1 MSTQSGDTKES
12 SEINSDTTQQVSS
25 SNNDD
30 SNAAEPASYNPTLT
44 ENECADNEL
53 ELLKGDAIGDT
64 LYSERF
70 VLNTLLKLGQLNKD
84 LQEEDEV
91 ERDLCSLWDM
101 TLEED
106 VVKYLLDHDVLELF
120 ASIIKTTEDKRL
132 TEILVGILGNMC
144 STQEARDQ
152 LTEKEDIIEILLD
165 LSSCM
170 DSLTL
175 EQLMR
180 LITVNFVKMSQD
192 QIDKWYNLIL
202 KSDKFVENLCFI
214 LNNAAN
220 NSLILQTLETLNA
233 VLAKFFVLK
242 LSLVTDNGKTEE
254 NEENKPNF
262 EDLFVQ
268 SPVVEATIEAFKSL
282 VKNQNNKQDSYE
294 VQEIP
299 ESIYKAKHTFC
310 NIHSILTQYELL
322 SREAYTSS
330 NKEILKCFK
339 DILQPMA
346 EDNSITFWQQY
357 EQDVLETLND
367 VLRVMFEEHFINLK
381 LISLKFV
388 GITATF

>member
-1 MSTQSGDTKES
+1 MSTASGHTQES
-12 SEINSDTTQQVSS
+12 SEINSDKTQQTSS

-30 SNAAEPASYNPTLT
+30 SNEVEPASYNPDLT
-44 ENECADNEL
+44 ANECTDNEL

-84 LQEEDEV
+84 LQEEDDV
-91 ERDLCSLWDM
+91 EKDLCSLWDM

-106 VVKYLLDHDVLELF
+106 IVKYLLNHDVLELF
-120 ASIIKTTEDKRL
+120 GNIIKTTEDKRL

-144 STQEARDQ
+144 SAQEARDQ
-152 LTEKEDIIEILLD
+152 LTEKEDVIEILLD

-180 LITVNFVKMSQD
+180 LITVIFVKMSQS
-192 QIDKWYNLIL
+192 QIEKWYNLIL

-220 NSLILQTLETLNA
+220 NSLILQTLEALNA
-233 VLAKFFVLK
+233 ILAKFFVLK
-242 LSLVTDNGKTEE
+242 LSQVTENGKSDDDEE
-254 NEENKPNF
+254 KSNF
-262 EDLFVQ
+262 EELFVQ
-268 SPVVEATIEAFKSL
+268 SQVVESTIEAFKSL
-282 VKNQNNKQDSYE
+282 VKNQSNKHDSYDAQE
-294 VQEIP
+294 VP
-299 ESIYKAKHTFC
+299 ESIYKAKQTFC

-322 SREAYTSS
+322 SREAYTTS
-330 NKEILKCFK
+330 NEEILKCFK

-346 EDNSITFWQQY
+346 EGNSITSWQQY
-357 EQDVLETLND
+357 QQDVLETLND
-367 VLRVMFEEHFINLK
+367 VLRVSSKEYFVLLK
-381 LISLKFV
+381 LINVNF
-388 GITATF
+388 